1 MTLLNIF
8 EVGIGI
14 GGSLATISETMALA
28 QIIPMRFMP
37 PNMGASALGT
47 DIEERRWPRE

>member
-8 EVGIGI
+8 EVVI
-14 GGSLATISETMALA
+14 GGSLATISETKALA

-37 PNMGASALGT
+37 HNMGAGILGT